1 MTFFESSSRSIFL
14 FEHDLRANASRL
26 SRGKTGTHPRVVT
39 RGHAFPHHALS
50 AERIY
55 SSLAKTLLAARGEDL
70 ATGLPRLDD
79 RWKSRALTGGA
90 IDFCPCFL
98 GVGSLHELISL
109 QRGKPFSYRYAK
121 SIGCHDCPI

>member
-14 FEHDLRANASRL
+14 FEHDLF
-26 SRGKTGTHPRVVT
+26 GKPAPT
-39 RGHAFPHHALS
+39 FPDHALS

-70 ATGLPRLDD
+70 ATGLRRLGD
-79 RWKSRALTGGA
+79 RWKSRAVTGGA

-121 SIGCHDCPI
+121 RIDCHDCPI